1 MILLDTNI
9 CAAAIG
15 GDRRVASKILQYGG
29 RIHIPW
35 VVAAELKFGLE
46 KHARMGG
53 EVTSLRARVEQL
65 FAVSSG
71 VLMCTDDVLD
81 QYARLRTDLELAGA
95 PIGSND
101 LWIAAQALAV
111 DAVLITDNLREFSRV
126 PKLHVQNWLN
136 RPTAIR

>member
-9 CAAAIG
+9 CAAAIC

-35 VVAAELKFGLE
+35 VVAAELKFGIE

-53 EVTSLRARVEQL
+53 DVDALQVRVEQL

-71 VLMCTDDVLD
+71 ILMCSDDVLD
-81 QYARLRTDLELAGA
+81 HYARLRSDLEFAGA
-95 PIGSND
+95 PIGAND
-101 LWIAAQALAV
+101 LWIAAQALATE
-111 DAVLITDNLREFSRV
+111 AMLITDNVREFSRV
-126 PKLHVQNWLN
+126 PKIRVQNWLK
-136 RPTAIR
+136 RTSAVR